1 MKRKCFAGLLTAVVL
16 TFGVFGAE
24 GALADGSSIVNIG
37 VTSTVGSLNPLLV
50 VATEIDKYASGLQ
63 FLPLVELNQEGEFEP
78 MLAESITTED
88 NQTFTVTLA
97 EGAVWSDGE
106 QVTAEDLAFTMTRL
120 ASPVI
125 ANTAMSFAVIDGT
138 DDSGFVEEGA
148 KTISGLNVVD
158 GRTLEIRCK
167 WPMSLI
173 TFQNSYARY
182 IMTIPRHVLGE
193 LSEEEL
199 LNSTWFNA
207 PDVVDGPYRAVSVD
221 PSHYVSYAANE
232 NFFKGAPSI
241 ETLNLQIVEDAQ
253 LLSGLSSGEIDFVQP
268 TMGAI
273 PEEDQAQVAA
283 LEGVTAIYDK
293 PITTQ
298 SLFINTRSV
307 DNVKVRQAML
317 LAIDREM
324 LLENLLGGKG
334 EIDDGFITSASPYY
348 DESLK
353 AISADL
359 EKAKA
364 LVEEAVSEGWDNK
377 RELNWEIWA
386 EDQTFVNAAPV
397 IQSLLLEAGI
407 QVRISTK
414 DLDSLMADA
423 EAHTIDLMTV
433 QYTYPQIDPYLD
445 VQWLISD
452 DNPDDDYTSWTGYSS
467 EAVDEALARIV
478 LSEDVEEIK
487 GEYRII
493 DEDMQK
499 NVPMINV
506 YVISGLGVV
515 SDRLEN
521 AVPSVYGAFNN
532 VEDWTLKG

>member
-1 MKRKCFAGLLTAVVL
+1 M
-16 TFGVFGAE
+16 
-24 GALADGSSIVNIG
+24 
-37 VTSTVGSLNPLLV
+37 
-50 VATEIDKYASGLQ
+50 
-63 FLPLVELNQEGEFEP
+63 
-78 MLAESITTED
+78 
-88 NQTFTVTLA
+88 
-97 EGAVWSDGE
+97 
-106 QVTAEDLAFTMTRL
+106 
-120 ASPVI
+120 
-125 ANTAMSFAVIDGT
+125 
-138 DDSGFVEEGA
+138 
-148 KTISGLNVVD
+148 
-158 GRTLEIRCK
+158 
-167 WPMSLI
+167 
-173 TFQNSYARY
+173 
-182 IMTIPRHVLGE
+182 
-193 LSEEEL
+193 
-199 LNSTWFNA
+199 
-207 PDVVDGPYRAVSVD
+207 
-221 PSHYVSYAANE
+221 
-232 NFFKGAPSI
+232 
-241 ETLNLQIVEDAQ
+241 
-253 LLSGLSSGEIDFVQP
+253 
-268 TMGAI
+268 
-273 PEEDQAQVAA
+273 
-283 LEGVTAIYDK
+283 
-293 PITTQ
+293 
-298 SLFINTRSV
+298 
-307 DNVKVRQAML
+307 